1 MSDAVTTPKGTP
13 IFHADHGLA
22 VEHHRLIDTMMED
35 QSGFF
40 IEALPLGELSG
51 TLQSALYGPSC
62 GDEPVGEDEVEY
74 VKRGDRRGPS
84 RLIDRPT
91 RPADHMVVIGIA
103 GDDPK
108 VFTAYGSIGDRI
120 APREWWDS
128 GMKPSEAAEAA
139 AFWMCHALSKHG

>member
-1 MSDAVTTPKGTP
+1 MSDVVTTPKGTP
-13 IFHADHGLA
+13 IFHADHGLT
-22 VEHHRLIDTMMED
+22 VEHHRLIDATMAVRD
-35 QSGFF
+35 GFF
-40 IEALPLGELSG
+40 IACFHLGDLTG
-51 TLQSALYGPSC
+51 TLQSALYGPCC

-74 VKRGDRRGPS
+74 VKRGNRPGPS

-108 VFTAYGSIGDRI
+108 VFTAYGNIGDRI

-128 GMKPSEAAEAA
+128 GMKPSEAVEAA